1 MIKALKTIA
10 AELKRAN
17 DLKEK
22 DIKNKEMYGW
32 YIRPNPSLSVGGTAA
47 SSGMTYTPSADPY
60 R

>member
-32 YIRPNPSLSVGGTAA
+32 YIRANPSGGHTLTGVSTPIA
-47 SSGMTYTPSADPY
+47 GYTTTYE

>member
-22 DIKNKEMYGW
+22 DIKNIGVRAD
-32 YIRPNPSLSVGGTAA
+32 RP
-47 SSGMTYTPSADPY
+47 
-60 R
+60 

>member
-1 MIKALKTIA
+1 MFKTLKIIA

-32 YIRPNPSLSVGGTAA
+32 YIRPNPNA
-47 SSGMTYTPSADPY
+47 SFSSDYQTGMSYTTTLDPY